1 MLDLPGRGLPAGLA
15 AGLAAPYAARVV
27 RSLPPPGRR
36 PRLRGCSALASRRCS
51 PSSLPPRPAA
61 PPGRESSSALPSTS
75 DAEPLRRLAAA
86 AAAVLVTAGALFL
99 PAPPAPATPLHPT
112 PHHPSLHATTAS
124 LAEDALLSALR
135 TAQAAG
141 DATVGGLLNLLP
153 GRGSGGGG
161 LTSTPTSTPPSPAAA
176 AAAAAQATALA
187 LLQEVHEVVSAN
199 YVDVR
204 GRGFDREH
212 WEGAYAAAVNPPPR
226 DLPSARRAVR
236 ALLAFGL
243 KGDPYTRY
251 APPSEFAGMARYD
264 LTGVGLNLGT
274 GDEFERKTGER
285 PPGLAAV
292 VPPALPGDPPPG
304 GVWVVGLV
312 GGSPA
317 AAAGVLQGDRLL
329 SVGGSGVGGTEA
341 PGAVA
346 ARVRAAAAAAA
357 AAPAPSSPAAASSSS
372 PSPPPPPPTFP
383 LEVAHP
389 DGSRATLAISPPPA
403 PPASAA
409 ADTSPVSVRTERG
422 GALGVVRLSAFTATA
437 RADTVAALSALAA
450 DRRVSELAL
459 DLRGN
464 RGGSCRRAWR
474 WRPCSCRRARS

>member
-1 MLDLPGRGLPAGLA
+1 
-15 AGLAAPYAARVV
+15 
-27 RSLPPPGRR
+27 
-36 PRLRGCSALASRRCS
+36 
-51 PSSLPPRPAA
+51 
-61 PPGRESSSALPSTS
+61 
-75 DAEPLRRLAAA
+75 
-86 AAAVLVTAGALFL
+86 
-99 PAPPAPATPLHPT
+99 
-112 PHHPSLHATTAS
+112 
-124 LAEDALLSALR
+124 
-135 TAQAAG
+135 
-141 DATVGGLLNLLP
+141 LLP

-161 LTSTPTSTPPSPAAA
+161 STSTPTSTPPSPAAA

-251 APPSEFAGMARYD
+251 APPSEFTGMARYD

-357 AAPAPSSPAAASSSS
+357 AAPAPSSPAASSSSS
-372 PSPPPPPPTFP
+372 PSPPPPPTFP

-409 ADTSPVSVRTERG
+409 ADTSPVSMRTERG

-464 RGGSCRRAWR
+464 RGGLVSEGVAVASLFLPPGAVVTITEGASPSAERVLTAPTTSSPALAPPPPAARTLPLAVWVDGRTASAAEIVAGALRGNCRAPLLARAPGGR
-474 WRPCSCRRARS
+474 TYGKGLIQSVYSLGDGSGLVLTVGKYLTPGRGDIDGAGLAADGGGAGGGVVSAAAGAGALAGCVVPGRG